1 MLLEVQ
7 AGAQHPGRVEE
18 GVAVHD
24 AVPDELGVL
33 EAGDHA
39 EHPLLLPPFQVG
51 LEAHDIIQRPL
62 LIFSPELDV
71 GPRAVA
77 RAGVDEAHRAQ
88 RAEPHG
94 VRAPRRHDLDG
105 HTALIDRDGVGLLA
119 VGVGVGLCALL
130 CPCIKIVEGSALGRG
145 QRSVEGLVLG
155 LIEGAVE
162 VVGLAPVVPGGG
174 KDLLVVEALR
184 RHDGGHS
191 VIEVEALIS
200 GEASDLVRQRAV
212 GQRAGGHED
221 RGALINV
228 LHPLA
233 VDGDARAFLHHPGD
247 FGAEGVAVYRQ
258 RTACGHAGRLGGIQ
272 ELAAHPAHLLLQQAG
287 GGVQP
292 LGLEA
297 VGADQLR
304 ETLALVGRGEVCG
317 LLLVKLHLH
326 ALARQPEGRFAA
338 RQTGA

>member
-1 MLLEVQ
+1 M
-7 AGAQHPGRVEE
+7 
-18 GVAVHD
+18 
-24 AVPDELGVL
+24 
-33 EAGDHA
+33 
-39 EHPLLLPPFQVG
+39 
-51 LEAHDIIQRPL
+51 
-62 LIFSPELDV
+62 
-71 GPRAVA
+71 A

-119 VGVGVGLCALL
+119 VSVGVGLCALL

-145 QRSVEGLVLG
+145 QRGVEGLVLG

-162 VVGLAPVVPGGG
+162 VVCLAPVVPGGG

-184 RHDGGHS
+184 RHDGGHG
-191 VIEVEALIS
+191 VIEVKALIS

-221 RGALINV
+221 GGALINV

-297 VGADQLR
+297 VGANQLC
-304 ETLALVGRGEVCG
+304 EPLALVGRGEVCG

-326 ALARQPEGRFAA
+326 VPARQPEGRFAA

>member
-1 MLLEVQ
+1 M
-7 AGAQHPGRVEE
+7 
-18 GVAVHD
+18 
-24 AVPDELGVL
+24 
-33 EAGDHA
+33 
-39 EHPLLLPPFQVG
+39 
-51 LEAHDIIQRPL
+51 
-62 LIFSPELDV
+62 
-71 GPRAVA
+71 
-77 RAGVDEAHRAQ
+77 
-88 RAEPHG
+88 
-94 VRAPRRHDLDG
+94 
-105 HTALIDRDGVGLLA
+105 
-119 VGVGVGLCALL
+119 
-130 CPCIKIVEGSALGRG
+130 
-145 QRSVEGLVLG
+145 
-155 LIEGAVE
+155 
-162 VVGLAPVVPGGG
+162 
-174 KDLLVVEALR
+174 
-184 RHDGGHS
+184 
-191 VIEVEALIS
+191 EALIS

-221 RGALINV
+221 GGALINV

-326 ALARQPEGRFAA
+326 APARQPEGRFAA